1 MRPAD
6 KGGGIT
12 VEPEK
17 VWWRMGKEE
26 LRDETTFKKVDKLGI
41 NLKISKVESKLK
53 EGTVKNLQACI
64 KSNQISRRSLTPPE
78 VIGSIL
84 RKNNSTKI
92 VRVFQDSLQ
101 PVRGTGR
108 IFRLYV

>member
-12 VEPEK
+12 VEPDK

-92 VRVFQDSLQ
+92 VWCFKTVCSL
-101 PVRGTGR
+101 
-108 IFRLYV
+108 